1 MEWGVIESRWHEY
14 RAAAKRQWDKL
25 SEAQLAGTR
34 GNRDFLVKR
43 VQEAYSLTG
52 AEAERQ
58 ITDWQQR
65 QFDRRTPAA
74 NS

>member
-52 AEAERQ
+52 TEAERQ
-58 ITDWQQR
+58 ISDWQQR

>member
-1 MEWGVIESRWHEY
+1 MEWVVIESRWHEY

-43 VQEAYSLTG
+43 VQEAYALNAT
-52 AEAERQ
+52 EAERQ
-58 ITDWQQR
+58 IADWQQR